1 MKIDKKRFKDT
12 SGRPMTQSLF
22 LENGY
27 DTEKA
32 VYTLKD
38 DDHEHKGILYPS
50 LKKLFLELEDV
61 TEYEFANTY
70 LLGWSHWQ
78 RLNKN
83 KLMTKHFAEWREE
96 LELSLRSQAIRGII
110 DMTASDGGFQACKW
124 LADKGW
130 DKRTAG
136 RPSKSEKLKEERQ
149 QAALDDEF
157 TGDVVRMI
165 PTNR

>member
-1 MKIDKKRFKDT
+1 MKINKKLMKDT

-27 DTEKA
+27 DTDKA

-38 DDHEHKGILYPS
+38 DDHTHKGIVYPS

-61 TEYEFANTY
+61 IEYEFANTY

-96 LELSLRSQAIRGII
+96 LELSLRSQGVRGII
-110 DMTASDGGFQACKW
+110 DMTADEKGFQACKW
-124 LADKGW
+124 LVDKGW
-130 DKRTAG
+130 DKKQAG